1 MYSQKYF
8 GDIIMGSDN
17 KKMVTDDI
25 FSEIFNV
32 KGFIKDT
39 RISRNKLPD
48 VILSERPIELQFVSF
63 YEHEI
68 GHRSA
73 YGHRW
78 YLDFDFHVSHGSYPI
93 ASKMHNHDFWEIIF
107 VESGT
112 LKIQIESAV
121 YSLDEGDVCILNR
134 ATRHMEYFLQNQSLI
149 YLTLSLE
156 YINSWPID
164 SNVAFQRPMSHLLE
178 NRNNSPRY
186 QNKDFILARAKNKD
200 AYHSA
205 INLIQSIKD
214 ELQENMP
221 GSKYIVRGII
231 YRLITVFTLSKHYET
246 KYHDLAQT
254 GEFGL
259 AGLVKEFLDT
269 NKHRITLFEL
279 EGILQYSGAYI
290 NQLFKKKYFR
300 SITEY
305 NQDIC
310 LEYMAKLLL
319 TTNKN
324 IDEICHIIGF
334 VNRTYVYRIFKEKF
348 GCTPSEFR
356 KNKSN

>member
-1 MYSQKYF
+1 ME
-8 GDIIMGSDN
+8 SDN
-17 KKMVTDDI
+17 KKAVSDDI
-25 FSEIFNV
+25 ASEIFNV

-39 RISRNKLPD
+39 RISKNKLPD

-93 ASKMHNHDFWEIIF
+93 TSKMHNHDFWEIIF

-112 LKIQIESAV
+112 LKIQIESTV
-121 YSLDEGDVCILNR
+121 YHLDKGDVCILNR
-134 ATRHMEYFLQNQSLI
+134 ATRHMEYFHQDQSLI
-149 YLTLSLE
+149 YITLSLE
-156 YINSWPID
+156 YINSWPAD
-164 SNVAFQRPMSHLLE
+164 SSVTFQRPMSRLLE
-178 NRNNSPRY
+178 NSNSSPYY
-186 QNKDFILARAKNKD
+186 QNKDFILARTKDND
-200 AYHSA
+200 AYYSA
-205 INLIQSIKD
+205 ISSIQSIKN
-214 ELQENMP
+214 ELQGNMP
-221 GSKYIVRGII
+221 GSKYFVRGII
-231 YRLITVFTLSKHYET
+231 YRLITLFTLSNHYDA
-246 KYHDLAQT
+246 KYHDLGQT

-259 AGLVKEFLDT
+259 ASIVKEFLDT

-290 NQLFKKKYFR
+290 NQLFKKKYYC

-305 NQDIC
+305 NQNIC

-319 TTNKN
+319 TTNKT
-324 IDEICHIIGF
+324 IKDICHTIGF
-334 VNRTYVYRIFKEKF
+334 VNRTYIYRIFKEKY
-348 GCTPSEFR
+348 GCTPSELR
-356 KNKSN
+356 KNKQFK